1 MIKNQD
7 FQKHVHGCLD
17 DFSGVLNLIS
27 DYYLINLKN
36 DVLIC
41 SRAMFTAASM
51 TYQRQRKREKE
62 AAKRA
67 LAKMEVALFGGHLK

>member
-7 FQKHVHGCLD
+7 FQKHVHGCLV
-17 DFSGVLNLIS
+17 DFSGLLNLIN
-27 DYYLINLKN
+27 DYLNNLRNNFLIF
-36 DVLIC
+36 
-41 SRAMFTAASM
+41 SRRMFTAASM

-67 LAKMEVALFGGHLK
+67 LAKMEVVLFGGRLK